1 MSNKL
6 TNRVALQ
13 SAIDVL
19 TTGTL
24 QSDFSTAEIVDKLE
38 KMIAQLEKKDAA
50 PKKLTEQQKR
60 NEIIKTA
67 ILDFL
72 AANPENG
79 YTVSDLIK
87 EVPECAASSNQ
98 HISALVRALDL
109 DQRIMKYTEKRRT
122 YVKIAA

>member
-60 NEIIKTA
+60 NEVIKTA

-87 EVPECAASSNQ
+87 EVPECTASSNQ